1 MLQEDIITQR
11 VKLNLKNSMLKSS
24 LYDYSDAYIPVKRR
38 ITITGRKADE
48 RNRGVIFQNCAP
60 FTTSTTEI
68 NNTKIDNAKDLDVI
82 I

>member
-38 ITITGRKADE
+38 ITITGAELTLQQEK
-48 RNRGVIFQNCAP
+48 QMK
-60 FTTSTTEI
+60 EI
-68 NNTKIDNAKDLDVI
+68 EE
-82 I
+82 